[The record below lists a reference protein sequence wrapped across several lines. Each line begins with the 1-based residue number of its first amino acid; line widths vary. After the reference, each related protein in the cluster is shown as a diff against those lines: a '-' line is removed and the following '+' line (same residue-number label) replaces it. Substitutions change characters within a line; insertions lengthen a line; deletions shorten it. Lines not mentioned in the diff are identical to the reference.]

1 MVRQRICCRRMMDNL
16 RPAIPWRSIIRPAA
30 ALLACFMMAACLPR
44 DRINN
49 SCVWTG
55 DSTERSPFAS
65 GERRRH
71 FIQDIRLAEA
81 LGFRYADSVAGR
93 VTNPRHYR
101 LRVGC
106 TEASIQ
112 RIVQLHSASRA
123 EIAGLTGVREAW
135 IDALVVFLPMIIL
148 LLFASRV
155 VVTRV
160 VAGYDDEDR
169 WVARVMLTVLAPVV
183 AAVGVG
189 VTQLWAWDVE
199 TIRIDDGHMG
209 YRVFQIPAFRHEV
222 MFWLFALALFAAVA
236 VPLTLRE
243 HQPMKKRQ

>member
-1 MVRQRICCRRMMDNL
+1 
-16 RPAIPWRSIIRPAA
+16 
-30 ALLACFMMAACLPR
+30 
-44 DRINN
+44 
-49 SCVWTG
+49 
-55 DSTERSPFAS
+55 
-65 GERRRH
+65 
-71 FIQDIRLAEA
+71 
-81 LGFRYADSVAGR
+81 
-93 VTNPRHYR
+93 

-183 AAVGVG
+183 AAVAVG

-243 HQPMKKRQ
+243 HRPMKKRQ